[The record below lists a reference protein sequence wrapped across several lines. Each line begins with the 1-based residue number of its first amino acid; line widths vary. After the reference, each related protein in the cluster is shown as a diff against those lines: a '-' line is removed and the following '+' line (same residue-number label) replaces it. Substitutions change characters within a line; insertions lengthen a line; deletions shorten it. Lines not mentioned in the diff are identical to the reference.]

1 MVHNIA
7 EYAECKGATVSAITD
22 SLDSPAIT
30 DSSLNFICNTTTKL
44 FYNSLALPIALVN
57 LLASCIVME
66 MGPQY
71 DKLIS
76 DTYEVI
82 HFINSNKTD

>member
-7 EYAECKGATVSAITD
+7 EYAEYKGATVSTITN
-22 SLDSPAIT
+22 SLDSPAVT
-30 DSSLNFICNTTTKL
+30 NNSLNFICNTSTKL

-57 LLASCIVME
+57 LIASCIVIE
-66 MGPQY
+66 MGSQY

-76 DTYEVI
+76 DTNEVF
-82 HFINSNKTD
+82 HFINNNKTD